1 MLPSTRNLKLTKAA
15 SHIAKLNILFM
26 QNRRSILLTLLLSFV
41 LFNTSLAATWF
52 VTPSG
57 NGSMDGSSWNNAAP
71 GTDFQAIIDNAMPND
86 EVWVACGTYL
96 PTTTLDRNIS
106 FHQRNGVAIYGGFQ
120 GNEIALS
127 ERNIN
132 CGPCSILSGEIG
144 NPGEADN
151 SYTVMYNADLDSTA
165 ILDGFT
171 IRDGNDD
178 RSPTSAGNGLGGG
191 LYNHGFNPLGFCHP
205 TIRNCIFTNNRAS
218 WGAGAFNNAYNG
230 GDTRP
235 TYANCIFHH
244 NHAYIEA
251 GGMDTYAVGGN
262 GAPTVIN
269 SIFYENTSAT
279 NVGAMYAWG
288 GNAGGSC
295 TPTLINCVFANNSAQ
310 NGYGG
315 AFIADALDESGGT
328 SSGFCRVTLHNCIV
342 WQNSATGTSPQF
354 YVRGSNAEVVATYS
368 DISLTGQSGDHVLTG
383 SSTGNIDVVPMF
395 MDIMDGDG
403 PDDCWFTEDDGLR
416 LDSSSTCIDAG
427 DSTMAYSSD
436 LAGAD
441 RVVGGNVD
449 MGAYE
454 WMPSTMTAISQPEL
468 TFQLF
473 PNPASE
479 RVHLAGLRG
488 REEQVEVVNSLGQVV
503 LRAIDMEQLGRGH
516 LRFSLETLKS
526 GLYIVRVG
534 GMSKKLLVE

>member
-1 MLPSTRNLKLTKAA
+1 LLRGASQSANLNHHL
-15 SHIAKLNILFM
+15 M
-26 QNRRSILLTLLLSFV
+26 QNRFSILLSLLFILTFFANS
-41 LFNTSLAATWF
+41 SATTWY
-52 VTPSG
+52 VTASG
-57 NGSMDGSSWNNAAP
+57 NGSMDASSWSNAAP
-71 GTDFQAIIDNAMPND
+71 GTALQLTLDNAMPND

-96 PTTTLDRNIS
+96 PTTTTDRNTS
-106 FHQRNGVAIYGGFQ
+106 FQQRNAVAIYGGFQ
-120 GNEIALS
+120 GNEVTLS
-127 ERNIN
+127 ERDLS
-132 CGPCSILSGEIG
+132 CGSCSILSGEIG

-151 SYTVMYNADLDSTA
+151 CYTVVYNVDLDSSA

-178 RSPTSAGNGLGGG
+178 RSPTSVGNGLGGG

-230 GDTRP
+230 GDTQP
-235 TYANCIFHH
+235 TYINCLFHQ

-262 GAPTVIN
+262 GAPTIIN

-295 TPTLINCVFANNSAQ
+295 TPTLINCAFVNNSAQ

-315 AFIADALDESGGT
+315 AFISDAQDESGGT

-342 WQNSATGTSPQF
+342 WENSATGIAPQF
-354 YVRGSNAEVVATYS
+354 YVRGNNAEVVATYS
-368 DISLTGQSGDHVLTG
+368 DISLTGQSGAHVLTG
-383 SSTGNIDVVPMF
+383 SSMGNIDVDPMF
-395 MDIMDGDG
+395 MDMLDGDG

-416 LDSSSTCIDAG
+416 LDSSSACIDSG
-427 DSTMAYSSD
+427 DSSMVYSLD
-436 LAGAD
+436 IVGAD
-441 RVVGGNVD
+441 RIQGGNVD

-454 WMPSTMTAISQPEL
+454 WMPSPMTAIIRPEW

-488 REEQVEVVNSLGQVV
+488 WEEKVEVVNALGQVV
-503 LRAIDMEQLGRGH
+503 LRATEMEQLGRGH
-516 LRFSLETLKS
+516 LRFSVQSLEA
-526 GLYIVRVG
+526 GLYMVQVG
-534 GMSKKLLVE
+534 GMCKKLLVE